1 MNNPHTTTDTAVV
14 LLLLIVML
22 PIGVLAGIM
31 NWLLPLASEIDWPP
45 IDMDALTPE
54 GSVMYTY
61 SSPAPNGVK
70 DIETD
75 DDDEAATDTDCGAA
89 SVYEP
94 FTIGLKDII
103 VT

>member
-1 MNNPHTTTDTAVV
+1 
-14 LLLLIVML
+14 
-22 PIGVLAGIM
+22 
-31 NWLLPLASEIDWPP
+31 
-45 IDMDALTPE
+45 MDALTPE

-61 SSPAPNGVK
+61 SSPAPSGVNEM
-70 DIETD
+70 ETD

-89 SVYEP
+89 NVYEP